1 MSGFVRIDLVSGSLS
16 LCLLSAVEGGAEE
29 TAVKEALQVVYSS
42 AQRDYEDLEGATV
55 AACQGL

>member
-1 MSGFVRIDLVSGSLS
+1 M
-16 LCLLSAVEGGAEE
+16 CLLSAVEGGAEE